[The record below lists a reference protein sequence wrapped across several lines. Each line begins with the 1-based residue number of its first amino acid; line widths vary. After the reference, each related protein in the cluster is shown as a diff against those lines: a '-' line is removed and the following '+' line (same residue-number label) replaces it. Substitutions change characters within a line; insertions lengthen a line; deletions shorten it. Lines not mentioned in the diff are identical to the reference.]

1 MDIGKQHTMCLLLCC
16 LVFNIC
22 ECGFQRSKI
31 VLMLVND
38 LQNHITLCII
48 GHLLQLI
55 VERNAET
62 SGHIFQ
68 CYIPVPQIFRV
79 SIAVVNRFKLSEWHD
94 RSFARNTNH
103 TVSVRLRFHL
113 QLRVQNI
120 LQGLCTVI
128 EEINQAFVDA
138 HGIRVVRRLSGG
150 GAVYH
155 DTGNLNFTFI
165 VDQDTAP
172 GLNFKIFVRPVVEA
186 LARFGVHAEFTGRN
200 DLTIGGMKFS
210 GNSQY
215 AKHGRLL
222 HHGCIMLDSNLTDV
236 ADALRVKQAKFDSKA
251 VKSVRSRVTTI
262 NTHAPTPIAME
273 DFKSALRACAM
284 AGGALE
290 PYTLTAEDMLA
301 VQKLRDGK
309 YATWAWN
316 YGFSPPYDM
325 RREARF
331 PAGLVTAHLR
341 VKQGCIQAV
350 RFYGDFF
357 GSGPLEELEAA
368 MAGLPLDAQ
377 LAEALAPLHVEH
389 YMSGITAEELAR
401 LLRG

>member
-1 MDIGKQHTMCLLLCC
+1 MIYLEPPGTDPYFNLALEEY
-16 LVFNIC
+16 VF
-22 ECGFQRSKI
+22 EQ
-31 VLMLVND
+31 M
-38 LQNHITLCII
+38 
-48 GHLLQLI
+48 
-55 VERNAET
+55 
-62 SGHIFQ
+62 
-68 CYIPVPQIFRV
+68 
-79 SIAVVNRFKLSEWHD
+79 D
-94 RSFARNTNH
+94 RSRAYFMLWQNSNTI
-103 TVSVRLRFHL
+103 VVGKY
-113 QLRVQNI
+113 QN
-120 LQGLCTVI
+120 TA

-262 NTHAPTPIAME
+262 NTHAPPHRYGGLQVGA
-273 DFKSALRACAM
+273 
-284 AGGALE
+284 AGVRHGRWSTGAL
-290 PYTLTAEDMLA
+290 YSD
-301 VQKLRDGK
+301 RRG
-309 YATWAWN
+309 YAGRT
-316 YGFSPPYDM
+316 
-325 RREARF
+325 
-331 PAGLVTAHLR
+331 
-341 VKQGCIQAV
+341 
-350 RFYGDFF
+350 
-357 GSGPLEELEAA
+357 EAA
-368 MAGLPLDAQ
+368 GREVCHMG
-377 LAEALAPLHVEH
+377 VE
-389 YMSGITAEELAR
+389 LR
-401 LLRG
+401 LLTPL